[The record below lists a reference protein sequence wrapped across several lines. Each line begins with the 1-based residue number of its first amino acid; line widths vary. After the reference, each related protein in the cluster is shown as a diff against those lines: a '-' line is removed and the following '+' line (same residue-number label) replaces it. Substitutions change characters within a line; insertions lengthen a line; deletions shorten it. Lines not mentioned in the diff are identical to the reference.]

1 MSSREIVKS
10 SRHRIPY
17 SIIRNFFEL
26 AGFLLLNALV
36 FKYVYPFINLEPLA
50 VPIPVLI
57 SLKSSTSLAAGA
69 LDCIQVMFSK
79 PIFPLLPF
87 ATVLIVGS
95 VIGRLLCG
103 WLCPIGFIQDLILK
117 IKGNG
122 SKVNPRTHATLI
134 KLKYVLLSVTFFFSI
149 TLALSLQ
156 AGESK
161 YKEALGPFTK
171 GVFLPIQPETA
182 LFANLPRLI
191 QSGTESGLLDFSG
204 PTSAGFLVLL
214 GFALS
219 LLLLIGA
226 YLVPWFWCRY
236 LCPTGALMSI
246 FMRFSFL
253 GMKRDP
259 SKCTKCG
266 GCVEACPMQIR
277 ILDLPWEK
285 FNDPECTLCL
295 ECVEACPTGA
305 LTPKFP

>member
-1 MSSREIVKS
+1 MPSGEIVKS

-17 SIIRNFFEL
+17 SVLRNFIEL
-26 AGFLLLNALV
+26 AGFLLLNALI
-36 FKYVYPFINLEPLA
+36 FKYVYPFIDVEASA
-50 VPIPVLI
+50 VPIPVLM

-69 LDCIQVMFSK
+69 LDYVQVMFSR

-87 ATVLIVGS
+87 AVVLIAGS
-95 VIGRLLCG
+95 VVGRLLCG

-117 IKGNG
+117 MRGNG
-122 SKVNPRTHATLI
+122 SKVNPRTHAALVR
-134 KLKYVLLSVTFFFSI
+134 LKYLLLSVTLFFSV

-161 YKEALGPFTK
+161 YKEALGPFAK
-171 GVFLPIQPETA
+171 GLFLPIQPETA

-191 QSGTESGLLDFSG
+191 QSGAESGLLDFSG
-204 PTSAGFLVLL
+204 PTAPGFLVLA

-219 LLLLIGA
+219 LLLLAGA
-226 YLVPWFWCRY
+226 YMVPWFWCRY

-246 FMRFSFL
+246 FMRFSFM

-266 GCVEACPMQIR
+266 ECVEACPMQVR

-285 FNDPECTLCL
+285 FNDPE
-295 ECVEACPTGA
+295 
-305 LTPKFP
+305 

>member
-1 MSSREIVKS
+1 MPSREIVKS
-10 SRHRIPY
+10 SIRKPPY
-17 SIIRNFFEL
+17 SIVRNFFEL

-36 FKYVYPFINLEPLA
+36 FKYVYPFIDLEASA
-50 VPIPVLI
+50 VPIPVLV
-57 SLKSSTSLAAGA
+57 SLKSSTSLAASA
-69 LDCIQVMFSK
+69 LDCVQVMFSK

-87 ATVLIVGS
+87 ATVLIVGT
-95 VIGRLLCG
+95 VLGRLLCG

-117 IKGNG
+117 IKGSG
-122 SKVNPRTHATLI
+122 SKVNLRTHSTLL
-134 KLKYVLLSVTFFFSI
+134 KLKYVLLAVILFFSI
-149 TLALSLQ
+149 TLAVSLQ

-161 YKEALGPFTK
+161 YKEALGPFSR
-171 GVFLPIQPETA
+171 GVFLPIQPDTA

-204 PTSAGFLVLL
+204 PTSAGFLALL
-214 GFALS
+214 GFAL
-219 LLLLIGA
+219 LLLLLVGA

-246 FMRFSFL
+246 LMRFSFL

-266 GCVEACPMQIR
+266 ECVEACPMQVR
-277 ILDLPWEK
+277 ILDLSWEK
-285 FNDPECTLCL
+285 FNDPECTLCM